1 MIFSFNP
8 QSVNA
13 SLVKILKPSSKYYNT
28 EDKQQHLNFNGMVK
42 LTTTPFLQTKAL
54 LMRGSPKHMLFEII

>member
-8 QSVNA
+8 QSVNT

-28 EDKQQHLNFNGMVK
+28 EDKQHLNFNGMVK
-42 LTTTPFLQTKAL
+42 STTTPFLQTKAL

>member
-28 EDKQQHLNFNGMVK
+28 EDKQQHFNFNGMVK
-42 LTTTPFLQTKAL
+42 STTTPFLQTTL